1 MRDGAKSKLMKSVEI
16 ATIFRDIA
24 KILEIKGENVFRV
37 RAYERAAQSVE
48 DLPNLLE
55 KYIKEDRLQ
64 EIPGIGKELAERI
77 KEYSVTGKIKLFE
90 DLKKTIPP
98 GLLELLRIP
107 SVGPKT
113 AKLLF
118 DRLKIK
124 SIAGLEI
131 AIQAKKLIGLPGIK
145 EKTIENIQKGIAIV
159 KRGQE
164 RMTLAQ
170 ATAAALEF
178 IEPLEKLPEVK
189 KISTGGSLRRCKET
203 VRDIDILIASDKPR
217 ETMRSFVKLPMVR
230 DVTAE
235 GDTKAS
241 VRTKNDTQ
249 IDCRVVADRSFGAA
263 LLYFTGSKDF
273 NIKMRQLAI
282 KKGLKINEYGIFRN
296 DRFICGKTE
305 EEIFKT
311 LGMSYIPPELR
322 ENSGEIELALKNK
335 LPQLVTLK
343 DILGDLHSHSTW
355 SDGSNSI
362 EEMAQAAVK
371 LGYSYIAITDHSQSL
386 KIANGLTPAELKK
399 KKTEIEKINGKSKN
413 FHILYGTEVDIDS
426 QGNLDYPR
434 KILAEFDIVIGA
446 IHTGFKQSG
455 AQISKRLICACKN
468 KFVNIIA
475 HPTGRLWGVREAF
488 DLDMDEIFKAASGTK
503 TSLEI
508 NSYPQRLDLNDSNCR
523 RAKELG
529 VKISIGTDS
538 HTVQQLQSMQLGISV
553 ARRGWLTSK
562 CVINTLPLEKLLK
575 SIRK

>member
-1 MRDGAKSKLMKSVEI
+1 MKSVEI
-16 ATIFRDIA
+16 ARIFRDIA

-77 KEYSVTGKIKLFE
+77 KEYSATGKIKLFE

-124 SIAGLEI
+124 SIASLEK
-131 AIQAKKLIGLPGIK
+131 AIQAKKLIGLAGIK
-145 EKTIENIQKGIAIV
+145 ERTIENIQKGIAIV

-170 ATAAALEF
+170 ATATAQEF

-189 KISTGGSLRRCKET
+189 RISTGGSLRRRKET
-203 VRDIDILIASDKPR
+203 VRDVDILIASDKPR
-217 ETMRSFVKLPMVR
+217 DIMHSFVNLPMVR

-235 GDTKAS
+235 GKTKAS
-241 VRTKNDTQ
+241 VRTKNDSQ
-249 IDCRVVADRSFGAA
+249 IDCRVVEDRSFGAA
-263 LLYFTGSKDF
+263 LMYFTGSKEF
-273 NIKMRQLAI
+273 NIKIRQLAI
-282 KKGLKINEYGIFRN
+282 KKALKINEYGVFRK
-296 DRFICGKTE
+296 DKFICGRTE
-305 EEIFKT
+305 KEVFKI
-311 LGMSYIPPELR
+311 LGLSFIPPELR
-322 ENSGEIELALKNK
+322 ENSGEIELSLKNK
-335 LPQLVTLK
+335 LPKLVTLN
-343 DILGDLHSHSTW
+343 DIKGDLHSHSTW
-355 SDGSNSI
+355 SDGNNTI
-362 EEMAQAAVK
+362 EEMAQAAIK

-399 KKTEIEKINGKSKN
+399 KKAEIERINKKLKN
-413 FHILYGTEVDIDS
+413 FRILYGTEVDIDS
-426 QGNLDYPR
+426 RGKTDYPD

-446 IHTGFKQSG
+446 IHTGFKQSR
-455 AQISKRLICACKN
+455 AQITKRLVSACKN

-488 DLDMDEIFKAASGTK
+488 DLDIDEIFKAASGTK
-503 TSLEI
+503 TCLEI
-508 NSYPQRLDLNDSNCR
+508 NSYPQRLDLNDINCR

-529 VKISIGTDS
+529 VRISIGTDS
-538 HTVQQLQSMQLGISV
+538 HTAQQLQSMQLGVSV

-562 CVINTLPLEKLLK
+562 NIINALPLEKLFK

>member
-1 MRDGAKSKLMKSVEI
+1 MKSVEI
-16 ATIFRDIA
+16 ARIFRDIA

-77 KEYSVTGKIKLFE
+77 KEYSATGKIKLFE
-90 DLKKTIPP
+90 DLKESIPP
-98 GLLELLRIP
+98 GLLELLKVP
-107 SVGPKT
+107 SIGPKT

-124 SIAGLEI
+124 SIAGLEK
-131 AIQAKKLIGLPGIK
+131 AIQTKKLVGLPGIK

-189 KISTGGSLRRCKET
+189 KISTGGSFRRRKET
-203 VRDIDILIASDKPR
+203 VRDIDILIASDKPQKIIH
-217 ETMRSFVKLPMVR
+217 SFVGLTMVR

-235 GDTKAS
+235 GETKAS
-241 VRTKNDTQ
+241 IRTKNDTQ
-249 IDCRVVADRSFGAA
+249 IDCRVVKDRSFGAA
-263 LLYFTGSKDF
+263 LVYFTGSKDF
-273 NIKMRQLAI
+273 NIKIRQLAI

-296 DRFICGKTE
+296 DKFVCGKTE
-305 EEIFKT
+305 EEIFKA
-311 LGMSYIPPELR
+311 LGMSYVPPELR

-355 SDGSNSI
+355 SDGSNTI
-362 EEMAQAAVK
+362 EEMAQGAIK

-399 KKTEIEKINGKSKN
+399 KKAEIERINMKLKN
-413 FHILYGTEVDIDS
+413 FRILYGTEVDIDS
-426 QGNLDYPR
+426 QGNIDYPG

-446 IHTGFKQSG
+446 IHTGFKQLN
-455 AQISKRLICACKN
+455 AQITKRLVYACKN

-488 DLDMDEIFKAASGTK
+488 DLDMDEIFKAASDTK

-508 NSYPQRLDLNDSNCR
+508 NAYPQRLDLNDINCR

-538 HTVQQLQSMQLGISV
+538 HTAQQLQSMQLGVSV

-562 CVINTLPLEKLLK
+562 DVINTLPLEKLLK